1 MRGDRSGPV
10 RDAATA
16 DHELATCRR
25 ELAIA
30 RAQLRDA
37 QDHLSL
43 FAGQVSHDLRTPLTA
58 VLATSEMLAGEPAVT
73 DDEDLTWMTQG
84 IVRAAQ
90 RMDRMVQQ
98 MLDYAREGG
107 APLVEE
113 TDLGQVLAVVLE
125 DLAPALSESGATV
138 VADPLPTLTADPR
151 QLRTV
156 LANLLSNSVRFARA
170 GSPPSVRVAAQR
182 LDGRWRISVTDDG
195 CGVPEDRQAGMFV
208 LFGRVD
214 KRTGGSGIGLAT
226 VKRYVEAH
234 GGSVGMTTPDGGGLQ
249 VWFDLP
255 G

>member
-1 MRGDRSGPV
+1 MSGERSGPV
-10 RDAATA
+10 REAAAT
-16 DHELATCRR
+16 DHELESCRR

-30 RAQLRDA
+30 RAQLQEA

-73 DDEDLTWMTQG
+73 EDEDLTWMTQG

-90 RMDRMVQQ
+90 RMDRMVEQ

-107 APLVEE
+107 APVVEE
-113 TDLGQVLAVVLE
+113 TDLDQVLAVVLE
-125 DLAPALSESGATV
+125 DLAPVLSGSGATV
-138 VADPLPTLTADPR
+138 LADPLPTLTADPV

-156 LANLLSNSVRFARA
+156 LANLVSNSVRFARP
-170 GSPPSVRVAAQR
+170 GSPPSIRVRAQR
-182 LDGRWRISVTDDG
+182 LAGRWRVTVADDG
-195 CGVPEDRQAGMFV
+195 CGVPEERQAGMFV

-234 GGSVGMTTPDGGGLQ
+234 GGSVGMATPAGGGLE